1 VDGPRQRTELDDL
14 TGRLA
19 AMPLVDQY
27 EFAARAEQLLNLDRP
42 LLYDEAAKR
51 KETLECLRQAAAHHG
66 LKRPLKVD
74 EYERVQEELG
84 LAWSWQ
90 RIHRLWLSFGLA
102 AGAAAGGPLPTTWQ
116 QRDFSRRFVRRR
128 TGGIEE
134 SLSAVRAWLAAEP
147 ATLTRKSYDE
157 FARQHNL
164 TLAEDGT
171 PLPRAELLAD
181 RLGLSFADVLAAAKG
196 EKPLPELLAH
206 ARDNRDWSEGPDDLI
221 SVGTLALLAG
231 VSRSAARYLI
241 QDADFPRPVLV
252 FRRCR
257 IWLREEVQAFLAGE
271 RLPLGEPGRLH
282 DRYVSTS
289 EAAKLLALGMAALN
303 DESKTPLRPVAQVGL
318 MKLWLRSEIEGYVA
332 GHRADIARRL
342 RQRARPGM
350 GDGKKLSRFVTL
362 SGFAAEVGMTL
373 AQAQRVF
380 NEPGFPAP
388 AAWFARA
395 GVWLRE
401 DVEQHLLGNPVPA
414 RPANALQDLLMTGGE
429 LRDYLAYAPSSARSG
444 RMDTPPPVA
453 VSDAGNIYLRAD
465 VEAHLDA
472 DPRRRELLEARR
484 SRRAQPA
491 RTPGS

>member
-1 VDGPRQRTELDDL
+1 
-14 TGRLA
+14 
-19 AMPLVDQY
+19 MPLVDQY
-27 EFAARAEQLLNLDRP
+27 EFAARVEQLVNLDRL

-51 KETLECLRQAAAHHG
+51 KETLDCLRQAMAHLG
-66 LKRPLKVD
+66 LERPLKKD
-74 EYERVQEELG
+74 EYERVQKELA

-90 RIHRLWLSFGLA
+90 RIHRLWRSFALA
-102 AGAAAGGPLPTTWQ
+102 ASAAAGGPLPMTWQ
-116 QRDFSRRFVRRR
+116 QRDFQRRFVRAR

-164 TLAEDGT
+164 TLAEGGM
-171 PLPRAELLAD
+171 PLPRAELLSD
-181 RLGLSFADVLAAAKG
+181 RLGLSFASILAAANG
-196 EKPLPELLAH
+196 EQPLPAVLAH
-206 ARDNRDWSEGPDDLI
+206 ARENRDWSEGPDDLI
-221 SVGTLALLAG
+221 SMGAVALLAG
-231 VSRSAARYLI
+231 VTRSAARYLI

-252 FRRCR
+252 FRRCQ
-257 IWLREEVQAFLAGE
+257 IWLREEVRAFLAGE
-271 RLPLGEPGRLH
+271 RLPLGEHGRLH
-282 DRYVSTS
+282 DRYLSTS
-289 EAAKLLALGMAALN
+289 EAAKLLALGVAALN

-318 MKLWLRSEIEGYVA
+318 MKLWLRSEIEGYA
-332 GHRADIARRL
+332 EGHGADIARRR

-350 GDGKKLSRFVTL
+350 GNGKKLSRFVTI
-362 SGFAAEVGMTL
+362 SGFAAEAGMTL

-388 AAWFARA
+388 VAWFARA
-395 GVWLRE
+395 GIWLRE

-414 RPANALQDLLMTGGE
+414 RPANALQDLLMTGSE

-444 RMDTPPPVA
+444 RMDAPPPVA

-472 DPRRRELLEARR
+472 DPRRRELLETRR
-484 SRRAQPA
+484 ERRAQVA
-491 RTPGS
+491 QATGSSGLQAGQIRVK

>member
-1 VDGPRQRTELDDL
+1 MAIG
-14 TGRLA
+14 
-19 AMPLVDQY
+19 
-27 EFAARAEQLLNLDRP
+27 AR
-42 LLYDEAAKR
+42 
-51 KETLECLRQAAAHHG
+51 
-66 LKRPLKVD
+66 
-74 EYERVQEELG
+74 
-84 LAWSWQ
+84 
-90 RIHRLWLSFGLA
+90 
-102 AGAAAGGPLPTTWQ
+102 LPTTWQ

-134 SLSAVRAWLAAEP
+134 SLNAVRAWLTAEP
-147 ATLTRKSYDE
+147 ATLTRKSYDQ

-164 TLAEDGT
+164 TLAESGT

-181 RLGLSFADVLAAAKG
+181 RLGLSFADILAAAKG
-196 EKPLPELLAH
+196 EKPLPVVLAH

-221 SVGTLALLAG
+221 SIGAVALMAG
-231 VSRSAARYLI
+231 VSRSAARNLI

-257 IWLREEVQAFLAGE
+257 VWLREEVQAFLAGE
-271 RLPLGEPGRLH
+271 RLGLGEQGRLH
-282 DRYVSTS
+282 DRYLSTS
-289 EAAKLLALGMAALN
+289 EAAKLIVLGVAALN
-303 DESKTPLRPVAQVGL
+303 DESKTPLRPIAQVGL
-318 MKLWLRSEIEGYVA
+318 MKLWLRSEIEGYVR
-332 GHRADIARRL
+332 GHGADIARRRR

-373 AQAQRVF
+373 AQGQRVF
-380 NEPGFPAP
+380 NEAGFPAP

-395 GVWLRE
+395 GIWLRA

-414 RPANALQDLLMTGGE
+414 RPTNALQDLLMTGGE

-444 RMDTPPPVA
+444 RMDVPPPVA

-472 DPRRRELLEARR
+472 DPRRRDLLEARR
-484 SRRAQPA
+484 GRSAQN
-491 RTPGS
+491 